1 MGEFTIQE
9 LETIVSVCKLRLQGI
24 RGYHLN
30 EEEEVLNNIINKINK
45 KLQW

>member
-30 EEEEVLNNIINKINK
+30 EEEVLNDIINKINK